1 MPTDREDSAD
11 ESGLEQTGYRSGRV
25 RIVGAEPAG
34 QGAAPR
40 PVDDEQDDL
49 EAWDLPASDDSPV
62 GAPVAHSPL
71 PHWTAP
77 PTGEVPAILS
87 HGLDDDI
94 DDRNDP
100 WASLPAPSWK
110 EGKADW
116 QAEQDEYE
124 PSMLAETATRLG
136 SLDDSGGSDRQPWAF
151 DLPSAGS
158 GWESGATSTLSDA
171 DDDWADEP
179 VDWPPVAQVPA
190 IDHSND
196 PLTEVLPAV
205 GSAAPGAFS
214 EVELDPTGEVERPT
228 ARLSVPAIDEADLLT
243 EPRPSTPAAP
253 KDGGRRFGR
262 RSVSRSVSS
271 RPLPSP
277 PAAPATPTQ
286 SISSRPLP
294 SPPAGSGQRT
304 APREADFGGDGASR
318 RNVPVAIATGLVL
331 GVLVLAAFKVGPPAA
346 VGLVTAVVTLA
357 AAEAYA
363 AFRHEGYHPVTIL
376 GLVATVSVMVATY
389 NKGEAAL
396 PLVVVLLFAFSLVW
410 YLAGVERGDAVR
422 GTATTMFVFC
432 WVGAFGSFGALLLS
446 PTLFPDRHGIAFMW
460 GAIIAAVAYDV
471 GALAVGS
478 WLGRHP
484 LAPSV
489 SPNKTWEG
497 FFGGALTCIVVTVVV
512 VHYIH
517 PWTVGK
523 AAALGLTVAIVS
535 PVGDLCESLIK
546 RQLGRKDMGRLL
558 PGHGGLLDRVDGLLF
573 VLPATFYLVKALHL
587 G

>member
-11 ESGLEQTGYRSGRV
+11 EPGLESTGHRSGRV
-25 RIVGAEPAG
+25 RIVGAEQAG
-34 QGAAPR
+34 QSAAAR
-40 PVDDEQDDL
+40 PADDGDVEVFDL
-49 EAWDLPASDDSPV
+49 SEEAG
-62 GAPVAHSPL
+62 GAPIAHTPL

-87 HGLDDDI
+87 RGLDDDI
-94 DDRNDP
+94 DGNDP
-100 WASLPAPSWK
+100 WASLPAPNWK

-116 QAEQDEYE
+116 KAEQDEYE
-124 PSMLAETATRLG
+124 PSMLAETETRLG
-136 SLDDSGGSDRQPWAF
+136 SLDDSGESDRQPWAF
-151 DLPSAGS
+151 DLPSAGPS
-158 GWESGATSTLSDA
+158 WGGEATAVLSA
-171 DDDWADEP
+171 DEDDWADEP
-179 VDWPPVAQVPA
+179 VDWSPVPQAQIPA
-190 IDHSND
+190 IEHSND
-196 PLTEVLPAV
+196 PLTEVIPAV
-205 GSAAPGAFS
+205 GSARPGSFP
-214 EVELDPTGEVERPT
+214 EVELDPTGEVERP
-228 ARLSVPAIDEADLLT
+228 APRLSVPEIDEADLMT
-243 EPRPSTPAAP
+243 EPRPSAP
-253 KDGGRRFGR
+253 RRSPGEGRRFGR
-262 RSVSRSVSS
+262 RSAAPNPAGASA
-271 RPLPSP
+271 PTPP
-277 PAAPATPTQ
+277 PAVPLGTPPQ
-286 SISSRPLP
+286 IISSRPIP
-294 SPPAGSGQRT
+294 ATPPAARSGT

-331 GVLVLAAFKVGPPAA
+331 GVLVLVAFKVGPPAA
-346 VGLVTAVVTLA
+346 VGLVTVVVTLA
-357 AAEAYA
+357 AAEAFA
-363 AFRHEGYHPVTIL
+363 AFRHEGYHPVTLL

-396 PLVVVLLFAFSLVW
+396 PLIVILLFAFSLVW

-446 PTLFPDRHGIAFMW
+446 PALFPERHGIAFMW

-471 GALAVGS
+471 GALAIGS

-497 FFGGALTCIVVTVVV
+497 FFGGAVTCIVVTVVI
-512 VHYIH
+512 VHFIH

-535 PVGDLCESLIK
+535 PVGDLCESLVK

>member
-1 MPTDREDSAD
+1 MPTDREDSAAGS
-11 ESGLEQTGYRSGRV
+11 EPTGHRSGRV

-34 QGAAPR
+34 QGSAPR
-40 PVDDEQDDL
+40 PLDDDDDL
-49 EAWDLPASDDSPV
+49 EDWDLGGGVEAPT
-62 GAPVAHSPL
+62 GAPTSHSPL

-77 PTGEVPAILS
+77 PTGEVPAVLS
-87 HGLDDDI
+87 RGLDDDI
-94 DDRNDP
+94 DNDP
-100 WASLPAPSWK
+100 WASLPAPAWK
-110 EGKADW
+110 EGKADFE
-116 QAEQDEYE
+116 AEQDDYE
-124 PSMLAETATRLG
+124 PSMLAESEVRLG
-136 SLDDSGGSDRQPWAF
+136 SLDDSGGTDRQPWAF
-151 DLPSAGS
+151 DLPSGGS
-158 GWESGATSTLSDA
+158 GWGSATSTLSGA

-179 VDWPPVAQVPA
+179 VDWSPRSSPA
-190 IDHSND
+190 GRPAD
-196 PLTEVLPAV
+196 PLTEVIPVV
-205 GSAAPGAFS
+205 GAGPPGSFG
-214 EVELDPTGEVERPT
+214 EVDLDPTGEVERAAP
-228 ARLSVPAIDEADLLT
+228 RVSVPEIDQADLLT
-243 EPRPSTPAAP
+243 EPRPAAP
-253 KDGGRRFGR
+253 DAPAGPSRRFGR
-262 RSVSRSVSS
+262 KTTPPR
-271 RPLPSP
+271 
-277 PAAPATPTQ
+277 PAAPPPPAPAPG
-286 SISSRPLP
+286 SAPLISSRPVP
-294 SPPAGSGQRT
+294 PPAAAPRSYS

-318 RNVPVAIATGLVL
+318 RNVPVAIATGLVF
-331 GVLVLAAFKVGPPAA
+331 GVLALAAFKAGPPVA
-346 VGLVTAVVTLA
+346 VGLVTVVVTLC
-357 AAEAYA
+357 AAEAFA

-396 PLVVVLLFAFSLVW
+396 PLVIVLLFAFSLVW
-410 YLAGVERGDAVR
+410 YLAGVEQGDAVR

-446 PTLFPDRHGIAFMW
+446 PALFPERHGIAFMW

-471 GALAVGS
+471 GALAIGS

-497 FFGGALTCIVVTVVV
+497 FFGGAVTCIVITVVI
-512 VHYIH
+512 VHFIH

-535 PVGDLCESLIK
+535 PVGDLCESLVK

-558 PGHGGLLDRVDGLLF
+558 PGHGGLLDRFDGLLF